1 MTTVTQLQLE
11 AAAQRAGLSNT
22 LGQLREGVR
31 PSAISAELSAIVRD
45 SGVSLLRNLA
55 DSARNNPVPAL
66 LIGAGLTMLLTR
78 TTGGDV
84 MSTASSALKAAA
96 AAGTDAA
103 RTAADGVR
111 DTVVS
116 AAESG
121 AAAAKAATDKVADAA
136 TDTAGAVRARMS
148 EATDAARA
156 RAADEAG
163 QIKEGA
169 AKLAG
174 ETQALTRLLED
185 QPALVAAIG
194 AAVGALFGAALP
206 ASHTEKELLGK
217 VGSDA
222 IGTGRDAR
230 RRAKEVVGDELASA
244 GEKLGHV
251 AEKAVEAAAPEQ
263 QPTTS

>member
-156 RAADEAG
+156 KAT
-163 QIKEGA
+163 EGA
-169 AKLAG
+169 DVSG
-174 ETQALTRLLED
+174 DTRQALTRLLED
-185 QPALVAAIG
+185 QPVLVAAIG
-194 AAVGALFGAALP
+194 AALGAVFGAALP
-206 ASHTEKELLGK
+206 VSQSEKDLLGRA
-217 VGSDA
+217 GAGA
-222 IGTGRDAR
+222 IETGRDALE
-230 RRAKEVVGDELASA
+230 RAKGAVGEELASA
-244 GEKLGHV
+244 ELAEKLGKV
-251 AEKAVEAAAPEQ
+251 AEKVVEGASSQQQ
-263 QPTTS
+263 QPSTSGT